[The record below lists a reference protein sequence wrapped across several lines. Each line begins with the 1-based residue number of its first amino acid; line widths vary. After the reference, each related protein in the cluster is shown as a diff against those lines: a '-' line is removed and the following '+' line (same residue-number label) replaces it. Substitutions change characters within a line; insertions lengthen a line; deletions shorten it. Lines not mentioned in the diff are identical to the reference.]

1 MHLNNCEVRLRGG
14 ALRIPG
20 DTLGKTQTSL
30 LSNLPG
36 QQRSKRSSPALSVD
50 QRPDGPTVHTEPFL
64 QSSGLKCKPGIF
76 SLLIQTKVRVYQK
89 CAQGHTANKRLRCE
103 TNKIKPFPHR
113 GLSRDPR
120 HTFT

>member
-1 MHLNNCEVRLRGG
+1 MGG

-20 DTLGKTQTSL
+20 DTLGKTQSSL

-36 QQRSKRSSPALSVD
+36 QQRSRSFPALSMD

-76 SLLIQTKVRVYQK
+76 SLLIQTKVRVYQQ
-89 CAQGHTANKRLRCE
+89 CA
-103 TNKIKPFPHR
+103 
-113 GLSRDPR
+113 
-120 HTFT
+120 